1 MTMVAMFVLLHAN
14 PLKEDLVKRSFDKFT
29 HLGEDAIKSL
39 MSLQGDNLD
48 RKIMNEITH
57 PPLSHGFSA
66 SEISNSSQMNETH
79 FPFSHYFHYMTSKAD
94 DDANPVKET
103 LMASKGGDGLS
114 ASEIRNS
121 SPMKETSLTSRLH
134 DIGSTKETLM
144 ASKAD
149 DAFSAM
155 IFLTW
160 S

>member
-1 MTMVAMFVLLHAN
+1 MQILMISIAVFSQAKKLNKPVSLILSRRMTMVAMFVLLHAN
-14 PLKEDLVKRSFDKFT
+14 PVKENVVKRSFDKFA

-39 MSLQGDNLD
+39 MELKGD
-48 RKIMNEITH
+48 K
-57 PPLSHGFSA
+57 GFSA
-66 SEISNSSQMNETH
+66 SEIH
-79 FPFSHYFHYMTSKAD
+79 
-94 DDANPVKET
+94 
-103 LMASKGGDGLS
+103 
-114 ASEIRNS
+114 NS

-155 IFLTW
+155 IFLTP